1 MISKSSDRKSDLRN
15 ASVLEVII
23 AVILILII
31 FIFFQG
37 ETISGYEKLDVE
49 IGKLKRQLAEKDAEL
64 VRLGSEVARLK
75 EQLEFYKDLT
85 QCATPEECER
95 IKIGDEQAEQIAEL
109 KVANA
114 NLQNKIDQLND
125 LLKEKG
131 DGIVKVP
138 GSPPCQLDALNPKIR
153 FHGLIGISASGWRFE
168 PKLSFEYPG
177 TSDQRLRELS
187 NSLLEQPGLND
198 LIQTSRTQ
206 YLTSDEFQKFGNMA
220 YRQSEKLGCRY
231 YVRYIDNDFVQ
242 KEQLRIMERFFYITK
257 Q

>member
-1 MISKSSDRKSDLRN
+1 MINKSSDRKSDLRN

-49 IGKLKRQLAEKDAEL
+49 IQKLKKQLAKKDSEL

-75 EQLEFYKDLT
+75 AELEYYKGIA
-85 QCATPEECER
+85 QCATPEECDLVLEG
-95 IKIGDEQAEQIAEL
+95 IDLAKKIAEL
-109 KVANA
+109 EIENA
-114 NLQNKIDQLND
+114 NLKNKIAQL
-125 LLKEKG
+125 EEIFQGKG

-138 GSPPCQLDALNPKIR
+138 GSPPCQLDASNPKIR
-153 FHGLIGISASGWRFE
+153 FHGLIGVSASGWRFE
-168 PKLSFEYPG
+168 PKLSFANPG
-177 TSDQRLRELS
+177 ITDLRLDELG
-187 NSLLEQPGLND
+187 NRLLEQQGLKD
-198 LIQTSRTQ
+198 LIQTSRTK
-206 YLTSDEFQKFGNMA
+206 YLTNDEFQKFGNMA

-242 KEQLRIMERFFYITK
+242 KEQLQIMERFFYITK